1 MKHRLPVILLILTAL
16 GVVAAITVAQTE
28 STPMPTA
35 TPENSIVLAPDIF
48 VRGGP
53 GREYLPVG
61 KFEQG
66 EVIFPVSRNATADWV
81 MVAYRGSFGWISRN
95 LAFWVQDIDALPVM
109 SEANLTPTPPT
120 PVTPN
125 VILLPTETPSGNW
138 VDVNAGSSFVRAGPG
153 RGYLRLGQL
162 LNGDL
167 VEPVGRNETGTWIMI
182 RFGDGFGWLGRNLVQ
197 WADDL
202 EDLPVLTENALTPTM
217 TFTSSST
224 PTATY
229 TETATAT
236 STATPTA
243 TPTHTPTATATSTFT
258 LTATDTPTEIP
269 TVTLTPTHTPTAM
282 TTSTFTP
289 TATDTPTEIP
299 AATFVP
305 TATHTATS
313 TIAQPDAVLL
323 ALTASVTPPHTDT
336 PIVIPTDTPTD
347 MPTSTATATLTATP
361 VPTDT
366 PSLTATMT
374 DTAMP
379 TKTAT
384 LAAGSTTIPTLM
396 PTETLVPAG
405 AGSTAQP
412 APSLVPE
419 TRETPPGSELP
430 DEALVGGVA
439 LLLVLVYVF
448 FYWRGVLA
456 TERYRNGFVLT
467 TCPVCERG
475 HLTVESRPDR
485 LFGIPR
491 PRRTVRCDVCRSVLR
506 ETGRRRWRY
515 AVDPAEN
522 PLLFTHFN
530 GKELDEDVLREL
542 AVQDTALP
550 PEPRP
555 PVNPPAF
562 LDGPDES

>member
-16 GVVAAITVAQTE
+16 GVVVAITVAQTE
-28 STPMPTA
+28 STPVPTA

-81 MVAYRGSFGWISRN
+81 MVAYRGGFGWISRN
-95 LAFWVQDIDALPVM
+95 LAFWVQDIEALPVM

-125 VILLPTETPSGNW
+125 VVLLPTETPFGNW
-138 VDVNAGSSFVRAGPG
+138 VDVVAGSGFVRAGPG

-167 VEPVGRNETGTWIMI
+167 VEPVGRNESGTWIMI
-182 RFGDGFGWLGRNLVQ
+182 RFGEGFGWLARNLVQ

-202 EDLPVLTENALTPTM
+202 EDLPVLSEDSLTPTM
-217 TFTSSST
+217 TFTPSST

-229 TETATAT
+229 TETTTATAT
-236 STATPTA
+236 LTPTV
-243 TPTHTPTATATSTFT
+243 TPTQTATATATSTLT
-258 LTATDTPTEIP
+258 LTATDTPTETP
-269 TVTLTPTHTPTAM
+269 TVTFTLTT
-282 TTSTFTP
+282 
-289 TATDTPTEIP
+289 
-299 AATFVP
+299 
-305 TATHTATS
+305 THTATS
-313 TIAQPDAVLL
+313 TIPRPDAALL
-323 ALTASVTPPHTDT
+323 ALTASATLSPAPTETPTA
-336 PIVIPTDTPTD
+336 IPTD

-361 VPTDT
+361 VPTDVPT
-366 PSLTATMT
+366 LTATNTATATAT
-374 DTAMP
+374 DTAIP
-379 TKTAT
+379 TETPPP
-384 LAAGSTTIPTLM
+384 AASSTITPTLM
-396 PTETLVPAG
+396 PTETSVPAG
-405 AGSTAQP
+405 MGGTAQP
-412 APSLVPE
+412 VPSLVPE

-430 DEALVGGVA
+430 EEALVGGAA

-467 TCPVCERG
+467 TCPTCERG

-530 GKELDEDVLREL
+530 GKELDEDALREL